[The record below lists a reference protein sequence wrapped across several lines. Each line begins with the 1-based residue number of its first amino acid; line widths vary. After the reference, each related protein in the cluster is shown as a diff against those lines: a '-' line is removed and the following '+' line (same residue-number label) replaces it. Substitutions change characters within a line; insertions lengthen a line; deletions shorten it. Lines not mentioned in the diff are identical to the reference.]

1 MCIIFFNFVHQNIIY
16 IISPF
21 VLIGIAWGTSTAKI
35 NDLVKEQELIKT
47 KVDKVQVME
56 VEIRYIKDQVNKNS
70 NKLDTILEKMK

>member
-1 MCIIFFNFVHQNIIY
+1 MRIDPKNVIY

-21 VLIGIAWGTSTAKI
+21 VLIGIAWGTSTATI
-35 NDLVKEQELIKT
+35 NDLKKEQELIKA

-56 VEIRYIKDQVNKNS
+56 VEVRYIKDQVNKNS

>member
-1 MCIIFFNFVHQNIIY
+1 MNIEPKNIIY

-21 VLIGIAWGTSTAKI
+21 VLIGIAWGTSTATI
-35 NDLVKEQELIKT
+35 NDLKKEQELIKA

-70 NKLDTILEKMK
+70 NKLDTILERMK

>member
-1 MCIIFFNFVHQNIIY
+1 MNIEPKNIIY

-21 VLIGIAWGTSTAKI
+21 VLIGIAWGTSTATI
-35 NDLVKEQELIKT
+35 NDLKKEQELIKA

-70 NKLDTILEKMK
+70 NKLDTILKKMK

>member
-1 MCIIFFNFVHQNIIY
+1 MNIEPKNIIY

-21 VLIGIAWGTSTAKI
+21 VLIGIAWGTSTATI
-35 NDLVKEQELIKT
+35 NDLKKEQELIKA

-70 NKLDTILEKMK
+70 NKLDTILEKIK

>member
-1 MCIIFFNFVHQNIIY
+1 MRIDPKNVIY

-21 VLIGIAWGTSTAKI
+21 VLIGIAWGTATAKI

>member
-1 MCIIFFNFVHQNIIY
+1 MR
-16 IISPF
+16 S
-21 VLIGIAWGTSTAKI
+21 G
-35 NDLVKEQELIKT
+35 DLVKEQELIKT

>member
-1 MCIIFFNFVHQNIIY
+1 MRIDPKNVIY

-21 VLIGIAWGTSTAKI
+21 VLIVIAWGTSSAKI

>member
-1 MCIIFFNFVHQNIIY
+1 MRIDPKNVIY
-16 IISPF
+16 IFSPF

>member
-1 MCIIFFNFVHQNIIY
+1 MNIEPKNIIY

-21 VLIGIAWGTSTAKI
+21 VLIGIAWGTSTATI
-35 NDLVKEQELIKT
+35 NDLKKEQELIKA

>member
-1 MCIIFFNFVHQNIIY
+1 MRIDPKNVIY

-21 VLIGIAWGTSTAKI
+21 VLIGIAWCTSTAKI

>member
-1 MCIIFFNFVHQNIIY
+1 MNIEPKNIIY

-21 VLIGIAWGTSTAKI
+21 VLIGIAWGTSTATI
-35 NDLVKEQELIKT
+35 NDLKKEQELIKA

-56 VEIRYIKDQVNKNS
+56 VEVRYIKDQVNKNS

>member
-1 MCIIFFNFVHQNIIY
+1 MRIDLKNVIY

>member
-1 MCIIFFNFVHQNIIY
+1 MNIEPKNIIY

-21 VLIGIAWGTSTAKI
+21 VLIGIAWGTSTATI
-35 NDLVKEQELIKT
+35 NDLKKEQELMKA
-47 KVDKVQVME
+47 QVME

>member
-1 MCIIFFNFVHQNIIY
+1 MNIEPKNIIY

-21 VLIGIAWGTSTAKI
+21 VLIGIAWGTSTATI
-35 NDLVKEQELIKT
+35 NDLKKEQELIKA

-56 VEIRYIKDQVNKNS
+56 VEVKYIKDQVNKNS

>member
-1 MCIIFFNFVHQNIIY
+1 MQIEAKNIIY

-21 VLIGIAWGTSTAKI
+21 VLIGIAWGTSTATI
-35 NDLVKEQELIKT
+35 NDLKKEQELIKA